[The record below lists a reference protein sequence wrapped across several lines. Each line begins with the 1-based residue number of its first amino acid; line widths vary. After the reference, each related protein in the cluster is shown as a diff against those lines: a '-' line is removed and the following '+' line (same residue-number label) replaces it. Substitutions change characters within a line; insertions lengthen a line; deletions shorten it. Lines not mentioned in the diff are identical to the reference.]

1 MCCLWLVCFAIN
13 IQVEDMYDLINVSI
27 FCRFYWTSIYNKI
40 QGVQRYFLLFTMIF
54 IKTFNNFLIEFHDR
68 FLCRYKL
75 MYYKNQININ
85 LLRWLAA
92 VTSSLVINSLSLF
105 FATHVS
111 CLYALCVVLLWRVLP
126 GMLTVGP

>member
-75 MYYKNQININ
+75 MYFKNQVNIN

-92 VTSSLVINSLSLF
+92 VTSSLVITSLSLF

>member
-75 MYYKNQININ
+75 MYFKNQVNIN

-105 FATHVS
+105 FTTHVS